1 MLSTLAIVALLSAIP
16 TLTATSLAGRTLV
29 PAKRAI
35 TLETRDL
42 WRRHI
47 VPKESVQLNYAIST
61 YHPPSAS
68 VSFTAHDGRPLLLL
82 EDLDHL
88 LENVLCC
95 PLVPDEETSIMKI
108 RFHSS
113 EAFTEALGHWG
124 HLAEFTVITAHPS
137 CNIDNEHGAW
147 TVVST
152 DGDFS
157 LKVLMLTVR
166 SIPMNAV
173 GRSCRVKY
181 EHSGSNKW
189 DARDLTTTGI
199 IHRRDEHSNDQLYS
213 FGYSPDLS
221 SPFPLFPPP
230 NATLISDAIQTQLQD
245 VNIQLSCIN
254 CVSQTNLSIGV
265 DFDIDLGDASCFI
278 SSTENCF
285 TLNRAAMNFT
295 VQDFEQSAD
304 LELVIGGQYSLST
317 DFDVLKI
324 PIEPAFTFGS
334 FIDIGPAFGLAVGF
348 DLDIPAS
355 LNVSY
360 GAKAQVP
367 SGAFASVSFINE
379 TGGWDPSVDATG
391 WDATNVVQVPFRVNS
406 GEFNV
411 STSVSMAAFV
421 EVAFTIMGV
430 GASAR
435 VTQNVPAVNI
445 NAVVHNAVNRACK
458 PIGAD
463 DFESFGTAF
472 AVGAGLELGS
482 TAHFEVDTGEFFG
495 TLIPADWDFPIWSH
509 EIPLA
514 PAQGINTTVC
524 FVLSDDAT
532 VTTGN
537 AKVDAVTLAGVP
549 AATGTM
555 FPAAS
560 AVPTWDIPKIE
571 SYYSANGHLPTN
583 VNYNQM
589 AQATT
594 IPDNL
599 QTAIAKAAK
608 SGTKG
613 KLRGASRLCIVLV
626 AISFG
631 SWFI

>member
-1 MLSTLAIVALLSAIP
+1 MS
-16 TLTATSLAGRTLV
+16 
-29 PAKRAI
+29 
-35 TLETRDL
+35 
-42 WRRHI
+42 
-47 VPKESVQLNYAIST
+47 
-61 YHPPSAS
+61 
-68 VSFTAHDGRPLLLL
+68 
-82 EDLDHL
+82 
-88 LENVLCC
+88 
-95 PLVPDEETSIMKI
+95 
-108 RFHSS
+108 
-113 EAFTEALGHWG
+113 
-124 HLAEFTVITAHPS
+124 
-137 CNIDNEHGAW
+137 
-147 TVVST
+147 
-152 DGDFS
+152 
-157 LKVLMLTVR
+157 
-166 SIPMNAV
+166 
-173 GRSCRVKY
+173 
-181 EHSGSNKW
+181 SGSG
-189 DARDLTTTGI
+189 LTI
-199 IHRRDEHSNDQLYS
+199 I
-213 FGYSPDLS
+213 
-221 SPFPLFPPP
+221 
-230 NATLISDAIQTQLQD
+230 
-245 VNIQLSCIN
+245 
-254 CVSQTNLSIGV
+254 
-265 DFDIDLGDASCFI
+265 
-278 SSTENCF
+278 
-285 TLNRAAMNFT
+285 T
-295 VQDFEQSAD
+295 V
-304 LELVIGGQYSLST
+304 
-317 DFDVLKI
+317 
-324 PIEPAFTFGS
+324 
-334 FIDIGPAFGLAVGF
+334 
-348 DLDIPAS
+348 
-355 LNVSY
+355 
-360 GAKAQVP
+360 
-367 SGAFASVSFINE
+367 
-379 TGGWDPSVDATG
+379 
-391 WDATNVVQVPFRVNS
+391 
-406 GEFNV
+406 
-411 STSVSMAAFV
+411 
-421 EVAFTIMGV
+421 GV

-482 TAHFEVDTGEFFG
+482 TAYFEVDTGEFFG

-514 PAQGINTTVC
+514 PAQGINTTIC

-631 SWFI
+631 FWFIY